1 MDTLTHGLFGLA
13 VGALRQPDA
22 GTGQR
27 LSATDRAVLVACV
40 IAAELPDLDYLWPVG
55 DGVLRTLR
63 AHRGLSHSLLAAPF
77 VALAAAVLGTLLVRW
92 RLRWREA
99 VRPAPVFLWAWLAV
113 VAAHLLP
120 DLWTGWGTRLLTP
133 LSSRRFALDWTMVVD
148 PLVTLPLLVGALVA
162 WRRRRGRWR
171 RAILVGL
178 AVAAAYVGSRVVARQ
193 VLLSRVRAMY
203 PAASTVEVFP
213 ALLRPTTWRYVAVL
227 DETYAVGSVGLRG
240 APDEQARQPRPRG
253 GAASVAAGQS
263 SLAIHEALAWARFP
277 VVSVAQHPDGAAT
290 LRIADLR
297 YHAGGQP
304 TLTFV
309 FELHDG
315 AVVSS
320 RLDRGGSVGELL
332 RRWGRD

>member
-1 MDTLTHGLFGLA
+1 MDMLTHGLFGLA

-22 GTGQR
+22 VTGQR

-40 IAAELPDLDYLWPVG
+40 IAAELPDLDYLWPAG

-63 AHRGLSHSLLAAPF
+63 AHRGLSHSLLAAPLIA
-77 VALAAAVLGTLLVRW
+77 VAAAVLGTLLVRW

-99 VRPAPVFLWAWLAV
+99 VRPGPVFLWAWLAV

-171 RAILVGL
+171 RAILIGL
-178 AVAAAYVGSRVVARQ
+178 AVAGAYVGSRVVVRQ
-193 VLLSRVRAMY
+193 VLLARVHATY
-203 PAASTVEVFP
+203 PSASVVEVFP
-213 ALLRPTTWRYVAVL
+213 SLLRPMTWRYVAVL
-227 DETYAVGSVGLRG
+227 DESYAAGTVGLRSV
-240 APDEQARQPRPRG
+240 PEEQARPPRPRG
-253 GAASVAAGQS
+253 EVSSAAVGQS

-277 VVSVAQHPDGAAT
+277 VVALAQHTGGTST

-309 FELHDG
+309 FELQG
-315 AVVSS
+315 GTVVSS
-320 RLDRGGSVGELL
+320 RLDRGGSVSQLL
-332 RRWGRD
+332 RRWRRD